1 MVMKKWLII
10 LCGAKWQRPKK
21 QEAQSLR
28 IAKLCKDQGI
38 ETEIVVYRYQTQG
51 AEVIDYMVGQ
61 VLSRH
66 QVEQYDGFVFTS
78 HFYAGRAAGKL
89 AAVLGCDCVTDARR
103 LEFSGYYP
111 VFYKMAYNCNVEAG
125 FCLKG
130 QFAVSL
136 DVWREEDTEDR
147 EDGDGIS
154 RKEMEIEAA
163 ASPYLKNRRRIQE
176 KGMQEESA
184 VLIAVGKG
192 VGSKE
197 MVEQF
202 RNYAKSRKFLFGVSR
217 PVAMNGWAKIDE
229 IIGVSGHIY
238 QPKVCIAVG
247 VSGSAAFYAGI
258 EGSGWIVSINS
269 DPKAPIIKM
278 SDASFTDDYKNIW
291 PRMEQIL

>member
-10 LCGAKWQRPKK
+10 LCGAKWQRLEK

-38 ETEIVVYRYQTQG
+38 ETEIVVYRYQAQG

-202 RNYAKSRKFLFGVSR
+202 RNYAKSRKVSFWSQQTGGNER
-217 PVAMNGWAKIDE
+217 MDE
-229 IIGVSGHIY
+229 
-238 QPKVCIAVG
+238 
-247 VSGSAAFYAGI
+247 
-258 EGSGWIVSINS
+258 
-269 DPKAPIIKM
+269 D
-278 SDASFTDDYKNIW
+278 
-291 PRMEQIL
+291 